1 MKNNLKSATLLLTGV
16 VIGASLGGPAAHA
29 AAEYFQAY
37 RSGQPIYVDGEQVQL
52 EAYGIDGHN
61 YVKLRD
67 VGEAVGFEVYWD
79 GSAVQILSDRPYT
92 GEPPQAE
99 DYSLE
104 AAPTIFT
111 DTLTRE
117 FYNGVR
123 DAILHQD
130 EILAGQYTPRSIP
143 LDYDN
148 QDAQHVVCGFSNYPS
163 FELKYHSPGQYF
175 CDVHTSEAYAMAA
188 EHTQSFIDSLAGLS
202 DRDKVEQ
209 MGWYVADRIT
219 YEVAYPS
226 PGKVLTQD
234 GQVPGC
240 CMAYA
245 HSFMFLCNRAGI
257 PCVFK
262 VGDNHEWNTVY
273 VDGQWWDV
281 DVTAMDIEDAP
292 WLREYCVILQDPV
305 GSSSVHDE
313 YPQRTVFAQ
322 ELLVPGSSR

>member
-1 MKNNLKSATLLLTGV
+1 MKNNIKSAALILTGMV
-16 VIGASLGGPAAHA
+16 VGASLGGPAAQA

-37 RSGQPIYVDGEQVQL
+37 RSSQPIYVDGQQVQL
-52 EAYGIDGHN
+52 EAYGINGHN

-67 VGEAVGFEVYWD
+67 IGEAVGFEVYWD

-92 GEPPQAE
+92 GELPQAE

-104 AAPTIFT
+104 ADPGIFT

-117 FYNGVR
+117 FYNGMR
-123 DAILHQD
+123 DAIRHQE
-130 EILAGQYTPRSIP
+130 EILAGQYTPRPMP
-143 LDYDN
+143 LDYEN

-175 CDVHTSEAYAMAA
+175 CTVHTSEAYILAV

-202 DRDKVEQ
+202 DREKVEQ
-209 MGWYVADRIT
+209 MVWYVADRIT

-234 GQVPGC
+234 DQVPGC

-281 DVTAMDIEDAP
+281 DVTAMDIEV
-292 WLREYCVILQDPV
+292 WLREYCVVLQDHMGP
-305 GSSSVHDE
+305 SSVHDE
-313 YPQRTVFAQ
+313 YPQRTKFAQ
-322 ELLVPGSSR
+322 ELLVPGSTK